1 MYSIKNKT
9 TNEYALIF
17 NVIANQ
23 DISSENDYYFI
34 YDMKNN
40 TFKVA
45 DILNISLDYIIIS
58 NRLKGII
65 EDLEAR
71 TEGRYKK

>member
-1 MYSIKNKT
+1 
-9 TNEYALIF
+9 
-17 NVIANQ
+17 
-23 DISSENDYYFI
+23 
-34 YDMKNN
+34 MKNN

>member
-65 EDLEAR
+65 EDLEAQ